1 MNATAA
7 GSTQSLEH
15 TIRVAGGL
23 AIALA
28 AILFLA
34 GLVILWRAR
43 RRDRPVRARAVGPP
57 QPIVLAPAAEAPGG
71 FLAAEEEPVV
81 VSTPGPPTF
90 VRLIDG
96 LIHYGGPPPAPVPYG
111 YLETGGFSS
120 RRDALQAGDQLGIGR
135 LSARVAASW
144 QRHAARDDVRGC
156 IYNLASQFG
165 WVLACDLE
173 LGGAIVPYTLFGA
186 NGITALVVTPRFSL
200 PQLKQLERIRAD
212 LRALV
217 DFEVL
222 AEALVVVSQPP
233 ASPRVWYDEDGRGGW
248 VMDASHLHD
257 WLFSR
262 QHGPGLSLDQLYVLL
277 GARLDDGKP
286 APRLDPKSPLP
297 AES

>member
-1 MNATAA
+1 VA
-7 GSTQSLEH
+7 GSP
-15 TIRVAGGL
+15 
-23 AIALA
+23 
-28 AILFLA
+28 
-34 GLVILWRAR
+34 AR
-43 RRDRPVRARAVGPP
+43 PSRPRPRGQPAPADRPGAGRRGSGWVRSGRGGAGRCVDAGSSDVRAADR
-57 QPIVLAPAAEAPGG
+57 
-71 FLAAEEEPVV
+71 
-81 VSTPGPPTF
+81 
-90 VRLIDG
+90 RL
-96 LIHYGGPPPAPVPYG
+96 YGGPPPAPVPYG
-111 YLETGGFSS
+111 YPETGGFSN

-135 LSARVAASW
+135 LSARVAAAW
-144 QRHAARDDVRGC
+144 QRHAARDDVQGR

-200 PQLKQLERIRAD
+200 PQLKQLELIRAD

-217 DFEVL
+217 DFEVV

-233 ASPRVWYDEDGRGGW
+233 ASPRVWYNEDGSGGW
-248 VMDASHLHD
+248 VMDVSHLHD

-262 QHGPGLSLDQLYVLL
+262 QNGPGLSLDQLYVLL
-277 GARLDDGKP
+277 GARLEDDKP